1 MLKPGYKSTQK
12 PREGE
17 ICIDASQLRPGV
29 HVRLPLSWM
38 EHEFVFNSFIIADE
52 EQAKR
57 IAAMNLPQIF
67 CDVKRS
73 KVPPLPKQEAT
84 ADNQP
89 TEDEKL
95 RFSELKAQLMAEKA
109 ERAKVMTTI
118 RKRLDNAQNHYIGAA
133 KMVVGAFK
141 SFSHNT
147 KESIKQMSDVSERSA
162 AALLSDPDSALV
174 LITEKGQHDGFA
186 AHALS
191 VMTLALLL
199 GKQTGLPEEAL
210 RAIGIGALLHDVGKL
225 SFHPSMLR
233 NQHRNKFEEAV
244 YRTHC
249 QTGYDAAVKANS
261 LSPAM
266 LAVILQH
273 HERMDGSGFPDRLK
287 GDEIPFAARM
297 VAIANRFD
305 NLTNPLDYLKA
316 MSPSEALSFM
326 WAKENK
332 IYDSNLL
339 QLFIRA
345 MGVYPPGSVVMLSD
359 NRVAAVVSSA
369 PTAHPLSPQVLI
381 YEPEIPRRQAL
392 IIDLA
397 EETSI
402 KIERPLRLSER
413 PDEELDYLLPRRKIS
428 WFFVEGE

>member
-1 MLKPGYKSTQK
+1 
-12 PREGE
+12 
-17 ICIDASQLRPGV
+17 
-29 HVRLPLSWM
+29 
-38 EHEFVFNSFIIADE
+38 
-52 EQAKR
+52 
-57 IAAMNLPQIF
+57 
-67 CDVKRS
+67 
-73 KVPPLPKQEAT
+73 
-84 ADNQP
+84 
-89 TEDEKL
+89 
-95 RFSELKAQLMAEKA
+95 
-109 ERAKVMTTI
+109 
-118 RKRLDNAQNHYIGAA
+118 
-133 KMVVGAFK
+133 
-141 SFSHNT
+141 
-147 KESIKQMSDVSERSA
+147 
-162 AALLSDPDSALV
+162 
-174 LITEKGQHDGFA
+174 
-186 AHALS
+186 
-191 VMTLALLL
+191 LALLL

-332 IYDSNLL
+332 IYDSKLL
-339 QLFIRA
+339 QLFIKA